1 MMEHMEHAIEHQPIH
16 RNAKRHAGW
25 NTWNRWNTQKTPRAY
40 ANTHTSRAN
49 KNTLTCARPLFHVF
63 HLFYLNKNKRL
74 CDFLPVPS
82 PVLSVPSPVPS
93 QKTTKQG
100 LAMKKNEHRAP
111 NPVAR
116 GKPHLNLTHL
126 APAIKA
132 EVWRAFQ
139 QDAPALARLLECEDL
154 LTMQMRWD
162 AEVSV
167 SLDQL
172 PPSALAI
179 IHQHMESA

>member
-1 MMEHMEHAIEHQPIH
+1 
-16 RNAKRHAGW
+16 
-25 NTWNRWNTQKTPRAY
+25 
-40 ANTHTSRAN
+40 
-49 KNTLTCARPLFHVF
+49 
-63 HLFYLNKNKRL
+63 
-74 CDFLPVPS
+74 
-82 PVLSVPSPVPS
+82 
-93 QKTTKQG
+93 
-100 LAMKKNEHRAP
+100 MKKNEHRAP